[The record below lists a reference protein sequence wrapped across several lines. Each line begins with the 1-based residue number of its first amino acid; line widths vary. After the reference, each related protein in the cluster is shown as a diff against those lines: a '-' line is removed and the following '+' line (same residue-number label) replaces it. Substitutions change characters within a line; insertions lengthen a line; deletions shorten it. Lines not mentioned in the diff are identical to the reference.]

1 MKKLVLPLIS
11 VLLFFLL
18 IAGETSN
25 DVRNPQL
32 ATGLQKM
39 IQKISEN
46 GWIYFKESFKIDP
59 NEFFKN
65 FKSELNLSKDDE
77 MILADTRH
85 DSIYTFYEFKRF
97 YKNIP
102 VLEAGFT
109 LKFSELKFQS
119 GDQHL

>member
-65 FKSELNLSKDDE
+65 FVTNQCL
-77 MILADTRH
+77 
-85 DSIYTFYEFKRF
+85 EFGVPRVPKVR
-97 YKNIP
+97 NNRMN
-102 VLEAGFT
+102 
-109 LKFSELKFQS
+109 QS
-119 GDQHL
+119 LL